1 MQTRFHRSFSR
12 FYSIILVWIGIIAA
26 SLVKKAFTEE
36 RWLKDVAG
44 ESSEHLSIKD
54 RRHLFVG

>member
-12 FYSIILVWIGIIAA
+12 FYSIILDWYRCCFPGEEGIHRE
-26 SLVKKAFTEE
+26 S
-36 RWLKDVAG
+36 RLKDVAG
-44 ESSEHLSIKD
+44 ESFEHLSNKD